1 MNGIEYV
8 LIVFGLIVLVIGI
21 AADEWYKKNKGGR
34 K

>member
-8 LIVFGLIVLVIGI
+8 LIVFGLIVLVVCI
-21 AADEWYKKNKGGR
+21 AADEWHKKKKGGR